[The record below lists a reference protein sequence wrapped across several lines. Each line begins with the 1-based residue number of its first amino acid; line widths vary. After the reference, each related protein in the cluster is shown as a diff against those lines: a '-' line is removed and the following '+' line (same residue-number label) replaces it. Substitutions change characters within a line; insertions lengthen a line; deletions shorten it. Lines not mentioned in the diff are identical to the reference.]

1 MSVLTRINTR
11 LEQFNAENGPKD
23 KQELWVAVGG
33 LAMLVGSLAF
43 LYQATHVAV
52 KEFLFAREAVQ
63 VSLHEAC
70 DQVQHCQK
78 ASLRM
83 VYLRDQ
89 KIWQKQ
95 LAVVGKNVVAEE
107 VGLALSTIVEKEVRS
122 PVYRW
127 VLGDALPVNVK
138 EM

>member
-23 KQELWVAVGG
+23 KQELWMAVGG

-52 KEFLFAREAVQ
+52 KEFLFAREAVR
-63 VSLHEAC
+63 VSLREAC
-70 DQVQHCQK
+70 DQVKSCQK
-78 ASLRM
+78 AELRM
-83 VYLRDQ
+83 VYLREQ
-89 KIWQKQ
+89 KLWQKQ
-95 LAVVGKNVVAEE
+95 LAVAGKNVVAED
-107 VGLALSTIVEKEVRS
+107 VGLALSSIVEKEVRS

-127 VLGDALPVNVK
+127 ALSDARPINVK